1 MEKPTIPMDYKWAK
15 DLGLVRKPSEFVSTI
30 CDDRK
35 EVMHDA
41 FMPTRFVAGRG
52 MGASPY

>member
-52 MGASPY
+52 MGSSPY

>member
-1 MEKPTIPMDYKWAK
+1 MILNTYECHQVEKPTIPMDYKWAK

-35 EVMHDA
+35 EVVVHQ
-41 FMPTRFVAGRG
+41 
-52 MGASPY
+52 